1 MLDVLHIADTQSY
14 DVKTYLGN
22 GLTAGTTG
30 LRDWVQWT
38 KPRGI
43 KFIYMLGLGGGGS
56 GGGNDTAT
64 SAAGGGGGGGSGA
77 QTCIV
82 LPEMFIPDVLYI
94 QAGAGG
100 KGLELTSAG
109 LPGSDTFIAIEPYD
123 TYTPNLTLLRAHG
136 GGGGGFGTGAAGGT
150 GGTGGAASTIDD
162 MPLCRGRFTSIAGQA
177 GANGGAPGS
186 GVGGSITFPTTGL
199 MVTGGAGG
207 GGNGVGGSG
216 GSGGSVNRPTGPL
229 GETYFRSVIGGTG
242 AAGSNEGTQGGNGYS
257 SNFEIINVGGGGGG
271 GGASG
276 GNRLAGIGGDAA
288 PGAGG
293 GGTGG
298 GGPSNPVIKGGE
310 GGPGYVMILCW

>member
-22 GLTAGTTG
+22 GLTAGTTN
-30 LRDWVQWT
+30 LTDWVQWT

-43 KFIYMLGLGGGGS
+43 KFIYILGLGGGGS
-56 GGGNDTAT
+56 GGGNETSG
-64 SAAGGGGGGGSGA
+64 SAAGGGGGGASGS
-77 QTCIV
+77 QTSIL

-100 KGLELTSAG
+100 KGLELSSAG

-123 TYTPNLTLLRAHG
+123 TYTPNLTLLRARG
-136 GGGGGFGTGAAGGT
+136 GGGGGFGISTTGGT
-150 GGTGGAASTIDD
+150 GGIAGAASTIDD
-162 MPLCRGRFTSIAGQA
+162 MPLCRGAFTSLAGQ
-177 GANGGAPGS
+177 NGGAGGNNNG
-186 GVGGSITFPTTGL
+186 GVAPNINFPVNGL

-216 GSGGSVNRPTGPL
+216 GAGGSIIKPATL
-229 GETYFRSVIGGTG
+229 GETYFRSIIGGNG
-242 AAGSNEGTQGGNGYS
+242 AQGQNAGQDGGNGYS
-257 SNFEIINVGGGGGG
+257 ANFNIINVGGAGGG

-276 GNRLAGIGGDAA
+276 GARSAGIGGDAA

-298 GGPSNPVIKGGE
+298 GSSSNPVIKGGE

>member
-1 MLDVLHIADTQSY
+1 MLDILHIADTQSY

-43 KFIYMLGLGGGGS
+43 KFVYILGLGGGGS

-64 SAAGGGGGGGSGA
+64 SAAGGGGGGASGS
-77 QTCIV
+77 QTSIL

-100 KGLELTSAG
+100 KGLDVSTAG

-123 TYTPNLTLLRAHG
+123 TYTPNFTLLRARG
-136 GGGGGFGTGAAGGT
+136 GGGGGFGTGAAA
-150 GGTGGAASTIDD
+150 GAAGVAGVASTIDD
-162 MPLCRGRFTSIAGQA
+162 MPLCRGAFTSLPGQN
-177 GANGGAPGS
+177 GGIGGAPGS
-186 GVGGSITFPTTGL
+186 GNAPNIDFPVNGL

-207 GGNGVGGSG
+207 GGNGVGGNGGQG
-216 GSGGSVNRPTGPL
+216 GSIIKPATL
-229 GETYFRSVIGGTG
+229 GETYFRSIIGGTG
-242 AAGSNEGTQGGNGYS
+242 AQGANNGTQGGNGYS
-257 SNFEIINVGGGGGG
+257 ANFNIINVGGAGGG

-276 GNRLAGIGGDAA
+276 GLRSAGIGGDAA

-298 GGPSNPVIKGGE
+298 GSPSNPVIKGGE
-310 GGPGYVMILCW
+310 GGAGYVMILCW